1 MAKKYT
7 VLHLK
12 DGCIGCGSCAAVCD
26 EYWEMQDDGLAHLK
40 GSVVQKS
47 AKGDVYALEL
57 DDPGCNIDA
66 ANICPAQ
73 VIKVQAAKAEK
84 KKGVTKKKKAA

>member
-7 VLHLK
+7 VIHVK
-12 DGCIGCGSCAAVCD
+12 DGCIGCGSCAAVCE

-40 GSVVQKS
+40 GSTAQKS

-66 ANICPAQ
+66 ADICPAQ
-73 VIKVQAAKAEK
+73 VITVKAVKGEK
-84 KKGVTKKKKAA
+84 KKSAVKKKKAA